1 MELRIEVENVKCGG
15 CARTIEKNLRA
26 DPRVSAVKVDPA
38 GGVVTLEASE
48 DMRADAAATLA
59 RLGYPERGSVEG
71 LKAAAA
77 AAKSLVSCA
86 VGRMGS

>member
-26 DPRVSAVKVDPA
+26 DARISSVSVDPA
-38 GGVVTLEASE
+38 AGIVTLEASA
-48 DMRADAAATLA
+48 DVRAEAAATLA

-71 LKAAAA
+71 LKAATA
-77 AAKSLVSCA
+77 AAKSFVSCA
-86 VGRMGS
+86 IGRMGD

>member
-26 DPRVSAVKVDPA
+26 DARISAVSVDPA
-38 GGVVTLEASE
+38 AGVVTLEATQ
-48 DMRADAAATLA
+48 DVRAEAAATLA
-59 RLGYPERGSVEG
+59 RLGYPEKGSVEG

-77 AAKSLVSCA
+77 TAKSFVSCA
-86 VGRMGS
+86 VGRLGD